1 MFNCKIINKQEQEKN
16 QDSIFS
22 FDYIQLEKNETEK
35 REDQGQK
42 MKDKKKE
49 QNELKPVDIF
59 SLNEIMISER
69 LMKLKG
75 WQKYT
80 NPILHSSLVSGIG
93 KYLFVK
99 EQMDFSLLSFLH
111 HFAFPM
117 RNQHH
122 LPYPYSNPRILW
134 AIQMRKGVKDKK
146 GKTNRRE
153 KEEGMVGELK
163 ETFIQIL
170 CIYHS
175 LLKVLEWTESVGL
188 VSLSCNLNN
197 IVFDRDKMVH
207 VKLADFSH
215 SFFIGDIGKDN
226 IDLSAFMMLIQI
238 NEFTPL
244 GLKVLHY
251 LKMNKCESLSS
262 NNIQEICSEFIEGLK
277 RFGPELLPLEFLQE
291 VEKKC
296 IFSLYS
302 LINKEKERIVV
313 ELLKGSSYWDHFS
326 MSIMFLIILKIIN
339 NSHAEFIEILLNNI
353 MYSIKNNE
361 LTFC

>member
-49 QNELKPVDIF
+49 QNDLKNINIF

-80 NPILHSSLVSGIG
+80 SPILYSSLVSDFG

-99 EQMDFSLLSFLH
+99 EKMDFTLLSFL
-111 HFAFPM
+111 
-117 RNQHH
+117 
-122 LPYPYSNPRILW
+122 
-134 AIQMRKGVKDKK
+134 KDKK
-146 GKTNRRE
+146 KKTNRRE

-197 IVFDRDKMVH
+197 IVFNRDKMGH
-207 VKLADFSH
+207 VKLVDFSH

-226 IDLSAFMMLIQI
+226 IDLSAFMKLIQI

-244 GLKVLHY
+244 SLKVLHY

-262 NNIQEICSEFIEGLK
+262 NNIQEICSGFIEGLK
-277 RFGPELLPLEFLQE
+277 RFNSLDLFPLDFLQE

-296 IFSLYS
+296 IFSLQS
-302 LINKEKERIVV
+302 LINKEKERIVL

-326 MSIMFLIILKIIN
+326 MSVMFLIMIKVIGQN
-339 NSHAEFIEILLNNI
+339 TNTNTNKFVSEFTSILLNNI
-353 MYSIKNNE
+353 LNSRKNEE

>member
-49 QNELKPVDIF
+49 QNDLKNINIF

-80 NPILHSSLVSGIG
+80 SPILYSSLVSDFG

-99 EQMDFSLLSFLH
+99 EKMDFTLLSFL
-111 HFAFPM
+111 
-117 RNQHH
+117 
-122 LPYPYSNPRILW
+122 
-134 AIQMRKGVKDKK
+134 KDKK
-146 GKTNRRE
+146 KKTNRRE
-153 KEEGMVGELK
+153 KEEGMEEGTIEGSIK
-163 ETFIQIL
+163 ETFVQIL
-170 CIYHS
+170 GIYHS

-197 IVFDRDKMVH
+197 IVFNRDKMGH
-207 VKLADFSH
+207 VKLVDFSH

-226 IDLSAFMMLIQI
+226 IDLSAFMKLIQI

-244 GLKVLHY
+244 SLKVLHY

-277 RFGPELLPLEFLQE
+277 RFGPDLFSLEFLQE

-296 IFSLYS
+296 IFSLYP
-302 LINKEKERIVV
+302 LINKEKERIKV
-313 ELLKGSSYWDHFS
+313 ELLKGSAYWDHFS
-326 MSIMFLIILKIIN
+326 MSVMFLIMLNVCDFDNKFAN
-339 NSHAEFIEILLNNI
+339 EFTSILLNNI
-353 MYSIKNNE
+353 LNSRKNEE

>member
-1 MFNCKIINKQEQEKN
+1 MFDDCKIINKQEQN
-16 QDSIFS
+16 QEQDFIFS

-35 REDQGQK
+35 REKSQQ
-42 MKDKKKE
+42 KKE
-49 QNELKPVDIF
+49 QNELNPVDIF

-69 LMKLKG
+69 LMKLTG

-80 NPILHSSLVSGIG
+80 NPILHSSLVSGLG

-99 EQMDFSLLSFLH
+99 EQMDFSLLSFL
-111 HFAFPM
+111 
-117 RNQHH
+117 
-122 LPYPYSNPRILW
+122 
-134 AIQMRKGVKDKK
+134 KEKKEKK
-146 GKTNRRE
+146 GKKEKTNGRE
-153 KEEGMVGELK
+153 DHKEKK
-163 ETFIQIL
+163 ETFMQIL

-197 IVFDRDKMVH
+197 IVFNRDKMGH

-251 LKMNKCESLSS
+251 LKMNNCESLSS

-277 RFGPELLPLEFLQE
+277 RFDSLDIFSLEFLQE

-302 LINKEKERIVV
+302 LINKEKERIVL

-326 MSIMFLIILKIIN
+326 TSITFLIMLKVCDFDN
-339 NSHAEFIEILLNNI
+339 EFANEFVHEFTKTLLNNI
-353 MYSIKNNE
+353 MFSLKNRA

>member
-1 MFNCKIINKQEQEKN
+1 MFDCKIINKQEQEQEQE
-16 QDSIFS
+16 QDLIFS

-35 REDQGQK
+35 REDQRQKMGQK
-42 MKDKKKE
+42 ME
-49 QNELKPVDIF
+49 QNELKKNDIF

-69 LMKLKG
+69 LMKLNG

-80 NPILHSSLVSGIG
+80 TPILHSSLVLGLG

-99 EQMDFSLLSFLH
+99 EQMDFSLLSFL
-111 HFAFPM
+111 
-117 RNQHH
+117 
-122 LPYPYSNPRILW
+122 
-134 AIQMRKGVKDKK
+134 KDKK
-146 GKTNRRE
+146 EKTNGRE
-153 KEEGMVGELK
+153 EHKEKK
-163 ETFIQIL
+163 ETFVQIL
-170 CIYHS
+170 GIYHS

-197 IVFDRDKMVH
+197 IVFNRDKMCH
-207 VKLADFSH
+207 VKLVDFSH

-226 IDLSAFMMLIQI
+226 IDLSAFIKLIQI

-251 LKMNKCESLSS
+251 LKMNNCESLSS
-262 NNIQEICSEFIEGLK
+262 NNIQEICSGFIEGLK
-277 RFGPELLPLEFLQE
+277 RFDSLDLFPLEFLQE

-302 LINKEKERIVV
+302 LINKEKERIVL
-313 ELLKGSSYWDHFS
+313 ELLKGSSCWDHFS
-326 MSIMFLIILKIIN
+326 TSITFLIMLKVCDFDN
-339 NSHAEFIEILLNNI
+339 EFANEFTKSLLNNI
-353 MYSIKNNE
+353 MFSLKNNA

>member
-1 MFNCKIINKQEQEKN
+1 MFDDCKIINKQEQN
-16 QDSIFS
+16 QEQDLIFS

-35 REDQGQK
+35 REDQRQK
-42 MKDKKKE
+42 MEQKME
-49 QNELKPVDIF
+49 QNELKNINIF

-69 LMKLKG
+69 LMKLTG

-99 EQMDFSLLSFLH
+99 EQMDFSLLSFL
-111 HFAFPM
+111 
-117 RNQHH
+117 
-122 LPYPYSNPRILW
+122 
-134 AIQMRKGVKDKK
+134 KDKK
-146 GKTNRRE
+146 GEKTNGRE
-153 KEEGMVGELK
+153 EHKEKK
-163 ETFIQIL
+163 ETFMQIL
-170 CIYHS
+170 GIYNS

-197 IVFDRDKMVH
+197 IVFNRDKMGH

-262 NNIQEICSEFIEGLK
+262 NNIQEICSGFIEGLK
-277 RFGPELLPLEFLQE
+277 RFNSLDIFSLEFLQE

-302 LINKEKERIVV
+302 LINKEKERIIF

-326 MSIMFLIILKIIN
+326 TSITFLIMLKVCN
-339 NSHAEFIEILLNNI
+339 FDNEFANEFVHEFTKTLLNNI
-353 MYSIKNNE
+353 MFSLKNRA

>member
-80 NPILHSSLVSGIG
+80 SPILYSSLVSDFG

-99 EQMDFSLLSFLH
+99 EKMDFTLLSFL
-111 HFAFPM
+111 
-117 RNQHH
+117 
-122 LPYPYSNPRILW
+122 
-134 AIQMRKGVKDKK
+134 KDKK
-146 GKTNRRE
+146 KKTNRRE
-153 KEEGMVGELK
+153 KEEGMEEGMIEGTIE
-163 ETFIQIL
+163 ETFVQIL
-170 CIYHS
+170 GIYNS

-326 MSIMFLIILKIIN
+326 MSIMFLIMLKVCDFN
-339 NSHAEFIEILLNNI
+339 NEFANEFTSILLNNI
-353 MYSIKNNE
+353 MFSLKNIA

>member
-49 QNELKPVDIF
+49 QNDLKNINIF

-80 NPILHSSLVSGIG
+80 SPILYSSLVSDFG

-99 EQMDFSLLSFLH
+99 EKMDFTLLSFL
-111 HFAFPM
+111 
-117 RNQHH
+117 
-122 LPYPYSNPRILW
+122 
-134 AIQMRKGVKDKK
+134 KDKK
-146 GKTNRRE
+146 KKTNRRE
-153 KEEGMVGELK
+153 KEEGMEEGTIEGTIEGSIK
-163 ETFIQIL
+163 ETFVQIL
-170 CIYHS
+170 GIYHS

-197 IVFDRDKMVH
+197 IVFNRDKMGH
-207 VKLADFSH
+207 VKLVDFSH

-226 IDLSAFMMLIQI
+226 IDLSAFMKLIQI

-244 GLKVLHY
+244 SLKVLHY

-262 NNIQEICSEFIEGLK
+262 NNIQEICSGFIEGLK
-277 RFGPELLPLEFLQE
+277 RFNSLDLFPLDFLQE

-296 IFSLYS
+296 IFSLQS
-302 LINKEKERIVV
+302 LINKEKERIVL

-326 MSIMFLIILKIIN
+326 MSVMFLIMIKVIGQN
-339 NSHAEFIEILLNNI
+339 TNTNKFVSEFTSILLNNI
-353 MYSIKNNE
+353 LNSRKNEE

>member
-49 QNELKPVDIF
+49 QNDLKNINIF

-80 NPILHSSLVSGIG
+80 SPILYSSLVSDFG

-99 EQMDFSLLSFLH
+99 EKMDFTLLSFL
-111 HFAFPM
+111 
-117 RNQHH
+117 
-122 LPYPYSNPRILW
+122 
-134 AIQMRKGVKDKK
+134 KDKK
-146 GKTNRRE
+146 KKTNRRE
-153 KEEGMVGELK
+153 KEEGMEEGTIEGTIEGSIK
-163 ETFIQIL
+163 ETFVQIL
-170 CIYHS
+170 GIYHS

-197 IVFDRDKMVH
+197 IVFNRDKMGH
-207 VKLADFSH
+207 VKLVDFSH

-262 NNIQEICSEFIEGLK
+262 NNIQEICSGFIEGLK
-277 RFGPELLPLEFLQE
+277 RFNSLDLFPLDFLQE

-296 IFSLYS
+296 IFSLQS
-302 LINKEKERIVV
+302 LINKEKERIVL

-326 MSIMFLIILKIIN
+326 MSVMFLIMLNVCDFDNKFAN
-339 NSHAEFIEILLNNI
+339 EFTSILLNNI
-353 MYSIKNNE
+353 LNSRKNEE

>member
-80 NPILHSSLVSGIG
+80 SPILYSSLVSDFG

-99 EQMDFSLLSFLH
+99 EKMDFTLLSFL
-111 HFAFPM
+111 
-117 RNQHH
+117 
-122 LPYPYSNPRILW
+122 
-134 AIQMRKGVKDKK
+134 KDKK
-146 GKTNRRE
+146 KKTNRRE
-153 KEEGMVGELK
+153 KEEGMEEGMEEGTIEGSIK
-163 ETFIQIL
+163 ETFVQIL
-170 CIYHS
+170 GIYHS

-197 IVFDRDKMVH
+197 IVFNRDKMGH
-207 VKLADFSH
+207 VKLVDFSH

-226 IDLSAFMMLIQI
+226 IDLSAFMKLIQI

-244 GLKVLHY
+244 SLKVLHY

-262 NNIQEICSEFIEGLK
+262 NNIQEICSGFIEGLK
-277 RFGPELLPLEFLQE
+277 RFNSLDLFPLDFLQE

-296 IFSLYS
+296 IFSLQS
-302 LINKEKERIVV
+302 LINKEKERIVL

-326 MSIMFLIILKIIN
+326 MSVMFLIMIKVIGQN
-339 NSHAEFIEILLNNI
+339 TNTNKFVSEFTSILLNNI
-353 MYSIKNNE
+353 LNSRKNEE

>member
-1 MFNCKIINKQEQEKN
+1 MFEYDCKIINKQEQEEN
-16 QDSIFS
+16 QDFIFS

-49 QNELKPVDIF
+49 QNELKKIDNF
-59 SLNEIMISER
+59 SLNEIMISEI
-69 LMKLKG
+69 LMNIKG
-75 WQKYT
+75 WKKYT
-80 NPILHSSLVSGIG
+80 SPVLYSSLVSGLG

-99 EQMDFSLLSFLH
+99 EKMDFSLLSFL
-111 HFAFPM
+111 
-117 RNQHH
+117 
-122 LPYPYSNPRILW
+122 
-134 AIQMRKGVKDKK
+134 KE
-146 GKTNRRE
+146 KTNRRE
-153 KEEGMVGELK
+153 KEKGTIEGTIEDHK

-175 LLKVLEWTESVGL
+175 LLKVLEWTESIGL

-326 MSIMFLIILKIIN
+326 MSIMFLIMLKVCDFN
-339 NSHAEFIEILLNNI
+339 NEFANEFTSILLNNI
-353 MYSIKNNE
+353 MFSLKNSA